1 MRLRILA
8 LAAALIGGISAQL
21 SVAQNKA
28 DLKSQQKADEA
39 AEQRKELLEE
49 VQPAADRYA
58 AAMVTRKC
66 SDALVQGY
74 ISSLGESMV
83 PPDTPASTTFSF
95 RVVEDIY
102 PPASALPDVRV
113 YLTTGPLAHI
123 ENEAQP
129 AMVLG
134 NEIANV
140 LEEYT
145 LESLRNQPASQRRNK
160 VVGAAVGALAAT
172 AVNSVTR
179 SKFSREQEKEADLI
193 GTELALVRGFDPE
206 EEARFWDKQDERELG
221 GQERPESLSGRLR
234 ARRVPNC
241 GADVA
246 FRPRGLV
253 AEIVHDD
260 HFAVRALDS
269 AHVADVAARPVV
281 AQNNLFAPCPSAIAA
296 QRGTDAVGL
305 TTVAVEQADSAIL
318 ELDHRRGIADAGVRD
333 GLAQLAPACAIV
345 PGKVRLDPAPRPL
358 PTASRDKDVRGGQ
371 PNRGRHYGKACGL
384 RADPRHQIPCLTP
397 IGCSCAEWPPLLGI

>member
-83 PPDTPASTTFSF
+83 P
-95 RVVEDIY
+95 
-102 PPASALPDVRV
+102 
-113 YLTTGPLAHI
+113 
-123 ENEAQP
+123 P